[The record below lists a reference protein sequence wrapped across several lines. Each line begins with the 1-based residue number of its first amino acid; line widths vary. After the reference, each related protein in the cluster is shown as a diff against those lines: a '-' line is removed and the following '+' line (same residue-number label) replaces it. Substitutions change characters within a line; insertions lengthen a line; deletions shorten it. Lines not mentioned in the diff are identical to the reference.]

1 MRGELTTRSG
11 SRAWLGYLTLLF
23 PALVI
28 ISAIYAFS
36 LVRIGLLSLDRAP
49 PFVGAYI
56 DFFRDEINLIIL
68 GRTIWISL
76 VTTLICALLG
86 YPTAYLLYRVSAKVR
101 PYLLLLVV
109 LPLWMSILVRT
120 YSWMAI
126 LGRNG
131 IANSFLEALHLT
143 DGPVQLLYTRFSLY
157 VGTVHIMLPFMIL
170 PIFNSIRQ
178 TEPRLVPAA
187 RSLGA
192 SPIAAFF
199 LVFFPL
205 SLPGLAAGSSLVFI
219 LSLGF
224 FVTPALLGGDRDTTF
239 VMLIERTVSALRD
252 WPRASA
258 MSIVLLALTFVLIA
272 LSQHHLGTE
281 TGLRPALRSGNKIYL
296 ILLGAFDLV
305 RGLVPIPFRRFK
317 YERSAH
323 DHPGIAT
330 SFIGYGVLLF
340 LTFPLLVVLLLAFSS
355 APFLT
360 FPPPGFSLHW
370 FNNFFT
376 RPDWIAASLTSLKA
390 ASLTMVIATLAGLGA
405 AIALVRGRLPLAGV
419 IAAFLISP
427 LVVPTVILAIA
438 LYFVFVELRIVGT
451 LFGLVL
457 AHVVLAIPYVIIVM
471 SGALRGLDDSLER
484 AAQTLGAS
492 PAKAFIRITLPV
504 IRPALLTAAFF
515 AFLASFDELVIA
527 LFISGTGSKTLPK
540 RMWEGIREEI
550 DPTIAA
556 VAALLIMISVALLI
570 VSELVRLRSRRRT
583 ERFIAAIGKTDA
595 VAEGKAE

>member
-1 MRGELTTRSG
+1 
-11 SRAWLGYLTLLF
+11 
-23 PALVI
+23 
-28 ISAIYAFS
+28 
-36 LVRIGLLSLDRAP
+36 
-49 PFVGAYI
+49 
-56 DFFRDEINLIIL
+56 
-68 GRTIWISL
+68 
-76 VTTLICALLG
+76 
-86 YPTAYLLYRVSAKVR
+86 
-101 PYLLLLVV
+101 LLLVV

-131 IANSFLEALHLT
+131 IANSLLEALRLS
-143 DGPVQLLYTRFSLY
+143 DGPIQLLYTRFSLY

-178 TEPRLVPAA
+178 TEPRLIPAA

-192 SPIAAFF
+192 SPISAFF

-239 VMLIERTVSALRD
+239 VMLIERTVNALRD
-252 WPRASA
+252 WPQASA
-258 MSIVLLALTFVLIA
+258 MSVVLLALTFVLVA
-272 LSQHHLGTE
+272 LTQRQLGTE
-281 TGLRPALRSGNKIYL
+281 TGPRPALRSGNRVFR
-296 ILLGAFDLV
+296 ILLGAFDLLRALMPV
-305 RGLVPIPFRRFK
+305 GLLPLASDD
-317 YERSAH
+317 RSSR
-323 DHPGIAT
+323 DRPGIVA
-330 SFIGYGVLLF
+330 SLIGYSVLLF
-340 LTFPLLVVLLLAFSS
+340 LTLPILVVLLLAFSS

-390 ASLTMVIATLAGLGA
+390 ASLTMVIATLSGLGA
-405 AIALVRGRLPLAGV
+405 AIALVRGRLPLTGL
-419 IAAFLISP
+419 ITAFLISP

-438 LYFVFVELRIVGT
+438 LYFVFVELKIVGT

-471 SGALRGLDDSLER
+471 SGALRGIDTSLER

-492 PAKAFIRITLPV
+492 PVNAFMRITLPV

-556 VAALLIMISVALLI
+556 VAALLIMVSVVLLFA
-570 VSELVRLRSRRRT
+570 SELARLRSRRRT
-583 ERFIAAIGKTDA
+583 ERLVAAIGTTDA
-595 VAEGKAE
+595 VIEGRAE